1 VRISGLTQPHCGV
14 LVNLLNMCE
23 LPIAVLAVAGVTL
36 IAGVIGLVLG
46 MKAGA
51 AGTLRDSS

>member
-1 VRISGLTQPHCGV
+1 
-14 LVNLLNMCE
+14 MCE